1 MGSKWR
7 ESVLGEL
14 LQGGHA
20 TLQTGPFGTA
30 LKADEYTPTGVPL
43 ISVRE
48 IREGYFQIEEATPK
62 VDQSVIS
69 RLPKFV
75 LKKGDIVFAR
85 KGGIERNSL
94 VTATEDGWF
103 LGSDGIFL
111 RFREGNDSRFFSYVM
126 RSDLVR
132 LWLLKNCEGTT
143 MPSLNQKILARI
155 PIYLPPLKEQTKI
168 ANWLSILDKKITLN
182 RQINQTLEQM
192 AQALFKSWFV
202 DFDPV
207 VDNALDAGFFEQN
220 LGFPDELLRRAE
232 ARKAVREKGAFK
244 PLPNVIRQLFPTDFE
259 ECADPSFGHGGWV
272 PKGWRVLPFGEFIER
287 KSVGKKYDQKS
298 ASTEGKVPILDQ
310 GKSGIIG
317 FHDDEPSVSA
327 SFDRPVIVF
336 ANHTCYMRLINFDF
350 SAIQNVLPFTGR
362 HVDTTWAFFATQ
374 GRVKFSEYKGHW
386 PDFIIE
392 KAVVPSLLLTTKFR
406 DEIDSLLRITR
417 SYELQNETLIKLRD
431 TLLPKLISGELRL
444 DEIEADL
451 SKEEKPNSV
460 GQRRDG
466 WAATSPSS
474 ELHGCKSL
482 TTKI

>member
-1 MGSKWR
+1 MENSWKRIPLGKLISLQRGHDLPSQNRVDGQIPIMGS
-7 ESVLGEL
+7 SGV
-14 LQGGHA
+14 
-20 TLQTGPFGTA
+20 TGWHNISKCAGP
-30 LKADEYTPTGVPL
+30 GVVIGRSGNSMGVVSYSEEDFWPL
-43 ISVRE
+43 NTCL
-48 IREGYFQIEEATPK
+48 Y
-62 VDQSVIS
+62 
-69 RLPKFV
+69 
-75 LKKGDIVFAR
+75 
-85 KGGIERNSL
+85 
-94 VTATEDGWF
+94 VTDF
-103 LGSDGIFL
+103 K
-111 RFREGNDSRFFSYVM
+111 GNDERYIYYMLQQIDFDQFNSGSAQ
-126 RSDLVR
+126 
-132 LWLLKNCEGTT
+132 K
-143 MPSLNQKILARI
+143 SLNRNAIYPFEVNATTDTNEQKRIGKILANF
-155 PIYLPPLKEQTKI
+155 ENKI
-168 ANWLSILDKKITLN
+168 SLN
-182 RQINQTLEQM
+182 HQIIQTLDQLS
-192 AQALFKSWFV
+192 QALFKSWFV

-207 VDNALDAGFFEQN
+207 VDNALDAGFFEQD
-220 LGFPDELLRRAE
+220 LEFSDELLFRAE

-244 PLPNVIRQLFPTDFE
+244 PLPNVIRQLFPADFE

-327 SFDRPVIVF
+327 SLDRPVIVF

-460 GQRRDG
+460 GQCRDG

-474 ELHGCKSL
+474 ELHGCK
-482 TTKI
+482 